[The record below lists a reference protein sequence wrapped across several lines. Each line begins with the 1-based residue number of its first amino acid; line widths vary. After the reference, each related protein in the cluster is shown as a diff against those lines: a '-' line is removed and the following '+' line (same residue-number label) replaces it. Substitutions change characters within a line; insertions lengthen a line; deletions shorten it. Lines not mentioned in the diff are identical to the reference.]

1 MTQTKLGELL
11 GVRSATISGYENEV
25 NEPSLDMAGKISK
38 IFNVSVDDL
47 LFTDLSKAPA
57 GQRDPRMKKSAYE
70 YMQDLE
76 NERMTEDEVEQEVG
90 EQNLGRINELL
101 ELRVRELEREIKRND
116 PELAKELGI
125 K

>member
-11 GVRSATISGYENEV
+11 GVSSATISGYENEV

-47 LFTDLSKAPA
+47 LFTDLSKESP
-57 GQRDPRMKKSAYE
+57 GQRDPRMRKSAYE

-116 PELAKELGI
+116 PDLAKELGI

>member
-11 GVRSATISGYENEV
+11 GVKSATISGYENEV

-47 LFTDLSKAPA
+47 LFTDLSKEAPA
-57 GQRDPRMKKSAYE
+57 HRDPRMKKSAYE

-76 NERMTEDEVEQEVG
+76 HERMTEDEVEQEVG